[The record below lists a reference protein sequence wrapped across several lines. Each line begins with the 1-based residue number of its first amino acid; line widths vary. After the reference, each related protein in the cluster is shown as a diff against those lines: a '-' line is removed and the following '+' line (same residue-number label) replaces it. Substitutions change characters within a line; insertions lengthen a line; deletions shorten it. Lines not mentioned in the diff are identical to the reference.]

1 MEFKGYKG
9 KLYEVSEY
17 ITTIA
22 YLNLLWLFFTLIG
35 GVILGIHPA
44 TAALFIALR
53 RCRKEDVYTVDF
65 KSFKQD
71 FKHEFKKAN
80 ILGVYITGVLALLVV
95 NGALLFTNEAIVHP
109 VIGVVYVLS
118 IVLSTILLIYV
129 YAVYEYFDK
138 PAHTIITYAII
149 IGMANPLVTV
159 PLILLVLLLSAA
171 IYSTSGLPLFFGVS
185 ATAFVIV
192 KYVSGI
198 LTRLEN
204 KALATGNF
212 SQG

>member
-1 MEFKGYKG
+1 MGFKGYKG

-17 ITTIA
+17 ITTLA

-44 TAALFIALR
+44 TATLFITLR
-53 RCRKEDVYTVDF
+53 RCRKEDVYAVDF
-65 KSFKQD
+65 KSFKRD
-71 FKHEFKKAN
+71 FKNEFKKAN
-80 ILGVYITGVLALLVV
+80 VIGVYLTGVLALLVV

-109 VIGVVYVLS
+109 VIAVVYVLS
-118 IVLSTILLIYV
+118 IVLAIILLIYV

-138 PAHTIITYAII
+138 PAHTIIAYAII

-159 PLILLVLLLSAA
+159 PLILLVMLLSAA
-171 IYSTSGLPLFFGVS
+171 IYSTSGLPIFFGVS

-192 KYVSGI
+192 KYASGI
-198 LTRLEN
+198 FLRLEN
-204 KALATGNF
+204 KALATDKL